1 MAFEGHPDQPD
12 TTKLECS
19 ATHSEETPVT
29 FENEQEQYAT
39 RKINIRTVL
48 AILVTSIHRIDH
60 YSIKVN
66 DAAGSG
72 NYLRV
77 MFILIRTSR
86 FSPVEHQSR
95 HRPIQQYCLDG
106 NSMVSIKRCGHDCRW
121 KM

>member
-19 ATHSEETPVT
+19 ATHSEETPIT
-29 FENEQEQYAT
+29 SQNDQEQYVT
-39 RKINIRTVL
+39 RKIDVRTVL
-48 AILVTSIHRIDH
+48 GILVTSIHRIDS

-66 DAAGSG
+66 HVAGSG
-72 NYLRV
+72 SHLRI
-77 MFILIRTSR
+77 MLILIRTSR

-95 HRPIQQYCLDG
+95 HRPFQQYCLDG
-106 NSMVSIKRCGHDCRW
+106 NSMVSLKRRGHDYRW